1 MLRSIQRLQHIN
13 SRVGHYGLLPNDLR
27 AFRIV
32 AWSVI
37 FLLPIMVAEAEW
49 PTYRHD
55 NARSAHTTES
65 LESTELH
72 TAWHWDSVRPPLP
85 AWAGPA
91 KWDAYNDIPRL
102 NSMRNYDAAMH
113 TTVSGG
119 KVYFGSSV
127 DDTVRCLD
135 AITGTVLWS
144 YTTDG
149 PVRIAPSVAEDKV
162 YFGSDDGSAYCLNAA
177 TGRLEWKFN
186 PRSDYRT
193 VINNNRLISF
203 WPVRTGVTVEE
214 GTAYFCCSMLPWRRS
229 YLCAVDSKTG
239 KVEGEG
245 RYVKELSDSHS
256 FEGAMLASKELLIIP
271 QGRIAPLILNRKDGT
286 PRGKVDYHGSGCFAL
301 LTPDNQLFHGP
312 GNRDGNFTAS
322 NPETGA
328 RLATFPMGQS
338 LIVVGERAYL
348 LSTPT
353 KNAINP
359 KKKDDLNIA
368 LNADKEPLISTPFDR
383 QTLGRP
389 VITAFDRKTKK
400 IQFRVTGLSIVSM
413 ILAGDTIY
421 AGLVDGVAAVSAE
434 DGSLLWQASV
444 HGRAF
449 GLAVA
454 EGGLFVSTDEGQ
466 ITCFRVGGKEESH
479 AIRKNYVA
487 RVARS
492 EDSKATSPA
501 ELAWGPLLQFDSPT
515 SAIVRWGTEENMPT
529 RLEYISASGKE
540 NVVDDQAK
548 REHEVHLENLGHRR
562 NYPYTILQTD
572 TTGKE
577 RRSTFDCDTF
587 FNYSTWP
594 AKYLPAGDAEEAA
607 RSAARSIVAQS
618 GTGPGLCVV
627 LGAGSLAGAI
637 AKQSDWTV
645 LCLETN
651 QEKITSTREQLLR
664 EGLYGHR
671 VAVLP
676 VESFDAIALPNH
688 FANLVL
694 SQGAL
699 TGQTPEV
706 GATEAFRLL
715 RPEEGLGV
723 FGQLAAHNAEEA
735 EEAEE
740 AVEQL
745 EDYFLRDAIVAT
757 LTADDDGVWA
767 RFGKPSLE
775 GAGEWSHQYGRAD
788 NSAFGGELLGY
799 TSVANEMETQWVG
812 RPGPRY
818 QPDRN
823 GRKPGPLSTGGRL
836 FAQGLERVVALDAYN
851 GTILWSAE
859 IPAMRRFNIPR
870 DSSNWCADDDAVYTV
885 VGDRCWQFDARTGR
899 LLQQYALPA
908 ANHTRQHMDRQWSYV
923 GSLGPL
929 LLGSSTAADAPYK
942 EFRGHS
948 AWYDQPKGPQ
958 SAKVCSE
965 SLFALSKQ
973 SGKPQWEYQDG
984 LILNPTITATP
995 ETVYF
1000 VVCRHP
1006 ELMADDERR
1015 IDSPDLWK
1023 NQHLVALDAKT
1034 GALLWERPLDTDD
1047 GEAVFYLA
1055 NQREK
1060 LVIVASGSG
1069 KYHVSVYDQENGQ
1082 LAWEDRFDWPGG
1094 AHDHGKA
1101 MSRPAMINGNLF
1113 VRPRVFDLASGRTL
1127 AKVMPGGGCGTYAC
1141 AGNFLIFRA
1150 GNITLW
1156 DHRYEI
1162 PSQWARLRPG
1172 CWLSAIPAN
1181 GMLLAPEAG
1190 GGCSCGTWMETSVG
1204 FMPKNAK
1211 PVVLQASQ

>member
-1 MLRSIQRLQHIN
+1 MGSSIN
-13 SRVGHYGLLPNDLR
+13 SVRNTHTPVPGGFLRQASFR
-27 AFRIV
+27 AFV
-32 AWSVI
+32 GTLL
-37 FLLPIMVAEAEW
+37 FLLPVLAAVAEW

-55 NARSAHTTES
+55 NARSGQTPES
-65 LESTELH
+65 LLPKELGP
-72 TAWHWDSVRPPLP
+72 AWHWKSLRPPLP

-102 NSMRNYDAAMH
+102 NSMRNYDAALH
-113 TTVSGG
+113 TTVGGG
-119 KVYFGSSV
+119 KVYFGSSI
-127 DDTVRCLD
+127 DDTVHCLD
-135 AITGTVLWS
+135 AATGAPLWS

-149 PVRIAPSVAEDKV
+149 PVRIAPSLAEGSV
-162 YFGSDDGSAYCLNAA
+162 YFGSDDGSAYCLDAE
-177 TGRLEWKFN
+177 TGALEWKFN
-186 PRSDYRT
+186 PRADYRK

-229 YLCAVDSKTG
+229 YLCAVDAKTG

-256 FEGAMLASKELLIIP
+256 FEGAMLASKELLIVP

-286 PRGKVDYHGSGCFAL
+286 RRGKVDYHGSGCFAL

-322 NPETGA
+322 NPNTGA

-338 LIVVGERAYL
+338 LIVAGETAYL

-359 KKKDDLNIA
+359 KKQEDLNIA
-368 LNADKEPLISTPFDR
+368 LNADKEPLITTHFDR
-383 QTLGRP
+383 QKLGRP
-389 VITAFDRKTKK
+389 VITAFDRATKK
-400 IQFRVTGLSIVSM
+400 IRFRATGLSVVSM

-421 AGLVDGVAAVSAE
+421 AGLVDGVAALSAD
-434 DGSLLWQASV
+434 DGSVLWEASV

-454 EGGLFVSTDEGQ
+454 AGGLFVSTDEGQ
-466 ITCFRVGGKEESH
+466 ITCFRAEGNEKSH
-479 AIRKNYVA
+479 SLRQKFAPLQID
-487 RVARS
+487 S
-492 EDSKATSPA
+492 ENASPA
-501 ELAWGPLLQFDSPT
+501 KLAWGPLLQFDTPT
-515 SAIVRWGTEENMPT
+515 SATVRWGTGEKMPT
-529 RLEYISASGKE
+529 RLEYLSASGKQS
-540 NVVDDQAK
+540 VTDATLKQ
-548 REHEVHLENLGHRR
+548 EHQVPLKNLGHRR
-562 NYPYTILQTD
+562 NHPYAILQTD
-572 TTGKE
+572 ATGQKQ
-577 RRSTFDCDTF
+577 RSTFDCDTF

-594 AKYLPAGDAEEAA
+594 ANETSAGEAEQAAGEAA
-607 RSAARSIVAQS
+607 KKIIAQG

-627 LGAGSLAGAI
+627 LGAGPLAGAI
-637 AKQSDWTV
+637 AAQSDWTV
-645 LCLETN
+645 LCLETD
-651 QEKITSTREQLLR
+651 QEKIASTRTQLLR
-664 EGLYGHR
+664 AGLYGHR

-676 VESFDAIALPNH
+676 VESFEAVPLPSH
-688 FANLVL
+688 FANLVV
-694 SQGAL
+694 SAA
-699 TGQTPEV
+699 TSAGQDPEI

-723 FGQLAAHNAEEA
+723 FGQVATENAEA
-735 EEAEE
+735 
-740 AVEQL
+740 AVERL
-745 EDYFLRDAIVAT
+745 EDYFHRDAIPAT
-757 LTADDDGVWA
+757 FIADKDGVWA
-767 RFGKPSLE
+767 RFVKPTLE

-818 QPDRN
+818 QPDRS

-836 FAQGLERVVALDAYN
+836 FAQGLERIVAVDTYN

-859 IPAMRRFNIPR
+859 VPGMRRFNIPR
-870 DSSNWCADDDAVYTV
+870 DSSNWCADEEAVYAA
-885 VGDRCWQFDARTGR
+885 VGDRCWQFNARDGQLRMQYTLPEEASARTKG
-899 LLQQYALPA
+899 P
-908 ANHTRQHMDRQWSYV
+908 TDRQWSYV

-929 LLGSSTAADAPYK
+929 LLGSATAADAPYE
-942 EFRGHS
+942 EFRGHA

-958 SAKVCSE
+958 AAKVCSD
-965 SLFALSKQ
+965 SLFALAKQ
-973 SGKPQWEYQDG
+973 TGALLWNYRDG

-995 ETVYF
+995 ERIYF

-1006 ELMADDERR
+1006 ELLAADSRR
-1015 IDSPDLWK
+1015 IDSPDLWE
-1023 NQHLVALDAKT
+1023 NQFLVALDVNT
-1034 GALLWERPLDTDD
+1034 GERLWEQPLDTDD
-1047 GEAVFYLA
+1047 GESVFYLA
-1055 NQREK
+1055 HQREK
-1060 LVIVASGSG
+1060 LVIVSSGSG
-1069 KYHVSVYDQENGQ
+1069 KYHVSVYDDQDGK

-1113 VRPRVFDLASGRTL
+1113 VRPRVFDLASGQTL

-1141 AGNFLIFRA
+1141 AGNFLIFRS

-1204 FMPKNAK
+1204 FMPKKAK
-1211 PVVLQASQ
+1211 PVKLQAAN

>member
-1 MLRSIQRLQHIN
+1 MPLWAQRFRETRLRTQYA
-13 SRVGHYGLLPNDLR
+13 VMFPG
-27 AFRIV
+27 AFRLIV
-32 AWSVI
+32 V
-37 FLLPIMVAEAEW
+37 FVLLLLSARTLKAEW

-55 NARSAHTTES
+55 NARSGHTAES
-65 LESTELH
+65 LQAEELSV
-72 TAWHWDSVRPPLP
+72 AWHWKSIRPPLP

-113 TTVSGG
+113 ATVSGG

-135 AITGTVLWS
+135 ATTGTVLWS

-149 PVRIAPSVAEDKV
+149 PVRIAPSVAGKKV
-162 YFGSDDGSAYCLNAA
+162 YFGSDDGSAYCLNAE
-177 TGRLEWKFN
+177 TGQLEWKFN
-186 PRSDYRT
+186 PRANYRK

-203 WPVRTGVTVEE
+203 WPVRTGVTVED

-229 YLCAVDSKTG
+229 YLCAVDANTG

-286 PRGKVDYHGSGCFAL
+286 RRGKVDYHGSGCFAL

-322 NPETGA
+322 NPDTGA

-338 LIVVGERAYL
+338 LIVAGGTAYL

-359 KKKDDLNIA
+359 KKKEDLNVA

-383 QTLGRP
+383 QALGRP
-389 VITAFDRKTKK
+389 VITAFDRETKK
-400 IQFRVTGLSIVSM
+400 IKFRVTGLSIVSV
-413 ILAGDTIY
+413 ILAGDTMY
-421 AGLVDGVAAVSAE
+421 AGLVDGVAALSAQ

-454 EGGLFVSTDEGQ
+454 EGRLFVSTDEGQ
-466 ITCFRVGGKEESH
+466 ITCFEPSGEKESH
-479 AIRKNYVA
+479 AVRQNYASVSENAEDASAA
-487 RVARS
+487 RI
-492 EDSKATSPA
+492 
-501 ELAWGPLLQFDSPT
+501 AWGPLLRFDSPS
-515 SAIVRWGTEENMPT
+515 SAIVRWGTEEKMPT
-529 RLEYISASGKE
+529 QLTYISAGGVKRIV
-540 NVVDDQAK
+540 NDQAK
-548 REHEVHLENLGHRR
+548 REHEVHLKDLGYRR
-562 NYPYTILQTD
+562 NYPYTILQED
-572 TTGKE
+572 ASGKE
-577 RRSTFDCDTF
+577 LKSTFDCDTF

-594 AKYLPAGDAEEAA
+594 AKNPSGGEAEAA
-607 RSAARSIVAQS
+607 QQILEKS
-618 GTGPGLCVV
+618 GTGPGLCIV
-627 LGAGSLAGAI
+627 LGTGPLASTI
-637 AKQSDWTV
+637 AKQSDWTI
-645 LCLETN
+645 LCLETD
-651 QEKITSTREQLLR
+651 QEKTASMRDQLIR

-676 VESFDAIALPNH
+676 VESFDAIPLPSH
-688 FANLVL
+688 FANLVV
-694 SQGAL
+694 SEGAR
-699 TGQTPEV
+699 TGQDPEIS
-706 GATEAFRLL
+706 AAEAFRLL
-715 RPEEGLGV
+715 RPEEGVGV
-723 FGQLAAHNAEEA
+723 FGQVATENAE
-735 EEAEE
+735 
-740 AVEQL
+740 AVVDRL
-745 EDYFLRDAIVAT
+745 EGYFFRDAIPAT
-757 LTADDDGVWA
+757 FTADQDGVWA
-767 RFGKPSLE
+767 RFTKPALE

-788 NSAFGGELLGY
+788 NSAFGGEVLGY

-836 FAQGLERVVALDAYN
+836 FAQGLERIVAIDAYN
-851 GTILWSAE
+851 GAILWSAE
-859 IPAMRRFNIPR
+859 IPEMRRFNIPR
-870 DSSNWCADDDAVYTV
+870 DSSNWCADEDAVYAV
-885 VGDRCWQFDARTGR
+885 VGDRCWRFDARDGR
-899 LLQQYALPA
+899 LLTQYALPDQ
-908 ANHTRQHMDRQWSYV
+908 TRTSTSMPTNQQWSYV

-929 LLGSSTAADAPYK
+929 LLGSSTAADAPYD
-942 EFRGHS
+942 EFRGHA

-965 SLFALSKQ
+965 SLFAMSKEGGQ
-973 SGKPQWEYQDG
+973 LRWNYHDG
-984 LILNPTITATP
+984 LILNSTITATP
-995 ETVYF
+995 EKVYF

-1006 ELMADDERR
+1006 ELIAANERR
-1015 IDSPDLWK
+1015 IDSPDLWQ
-1023 NQHLVALDAKT
+1023 NQFLVALDAKT
-1034 GALLWERPLDTDD
+1034 GEKLWERSIDTED

-1055 NQREK
+1055 TQREK

-1069 KYHVSVYDQENGQ
+1069 KYHVSVYDEGNGK

-1141 AGNFLIFRA
+1141 AGNFLIFRS

-1204 FMPKNAK
+1204 FMPKKAK
-1211 PVVLQASQ
+1211 PIQLQQQK